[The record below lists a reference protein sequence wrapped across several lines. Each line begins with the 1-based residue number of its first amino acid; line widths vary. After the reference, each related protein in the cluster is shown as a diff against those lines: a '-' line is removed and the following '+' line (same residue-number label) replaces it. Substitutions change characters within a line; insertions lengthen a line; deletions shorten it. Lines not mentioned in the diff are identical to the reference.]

1 MRVKSRPTWLVKTK
15 IGTLYKFDDN
25 GNLVRKKRVYKYHVD
40 KKEKERVTVNIL
52 YKHLRKNPILIIRQA
67 NKG

>member
-15 IGTLYKFDDN
+15 LGTLYKFDDN
-25 GNLVRKKRVYKYHVD
+25 GNLVKKKRVYKYSVD
-40 KKEKERVTVNIL
+40 KKEKERVAVNTL

-67 NKG
+67 NKS